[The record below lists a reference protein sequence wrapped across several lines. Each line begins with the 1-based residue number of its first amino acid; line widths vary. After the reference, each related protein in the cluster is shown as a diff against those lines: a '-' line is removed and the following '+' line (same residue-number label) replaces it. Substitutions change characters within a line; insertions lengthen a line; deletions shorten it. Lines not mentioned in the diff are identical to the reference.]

1 MNQWLS
7 GVCINLWISFWWCVV
22 LFIQNVFGGK
32 CVDFLMLGD
41 SVQMREMQGNRDH
54 TLIWIQS
61 LKMFDHFDPAIVLE
75 TSPMIKLTLIV
86 LYKVDKFA
94 P

>member
-1 MNQWLS
+1 
-7 GVCINLWISFWWCVV
+7 
-22 LFIQNVFGGK
+22 
-32 CVDFLMLGD
+32 
-41 SVQMREMQGNRDH
+41 
-54 TLIWIQS
+54 
-61 LKMFDHFDPAIVLE
+61 MFDHFDPAIVLE